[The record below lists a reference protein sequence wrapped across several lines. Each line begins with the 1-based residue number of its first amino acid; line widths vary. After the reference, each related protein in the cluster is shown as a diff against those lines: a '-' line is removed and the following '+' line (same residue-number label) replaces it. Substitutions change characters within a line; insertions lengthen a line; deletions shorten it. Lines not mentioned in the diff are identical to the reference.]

1 MCRLALI
8 ALGCLLFT
16 SQAQA
21 KLKVFILAGQS
32 NMQGA
37 GAIKINPKSKN
48 GGKGTLEYLVKE
60 ERLAKRLAHVVDASG
75 DWVVRDDVWI
85 KYFDR
90 KGGLTVGYGAK
101 RDRIGPEFQFGHA
114 LGQVLDEQVLLIKT
128 AWGGRCLATDF
139 RPPRSGG
146 RHLKSGSP
154 GAYYTLMVDEIRSV
168 LKNLKTHFPAYDGK
182 GFEIAGFG
190 WHQGWNDG
198 LKKEWVAE
206 YEENLANLIR
216 GLRDEFKTP
225 KMPVVIAVS
234 GF

>member
-1 MCRLALI
+1 MRRLAII

-16 SQAQA
+16 SQAKA

-32 NMQGA
+32 KMQGA

-101 RDRIGPEFQFGHA
+101 RDRIGPEF
-114 LGQVLDEQVLLIKT
+114 
-128 AWGGRCLATDF
+128 
-139 RPPRSGG
+139 
-146 RHLKSGSP
+146 
-154 GAYYTLMVDEIRSV
+154 
-168 LKNLKTHFPAYDGK
+168 
-182 GFEIAGFG
+182 
-190 WHQGWNDG
+190 
-198 LKKEWVAE
+198 
-206 YEENLANLIR
+206 
-216 GLRDEFKTP
+216 
-225 KMPVVIAVS
+225 
-234 GF
+234 

>member
-75 DWVVRDDVWI
+75 DWVCLLYTSPSPRD
-85 KYFDR
+85 
-90 KGGLTVGYGAK
+90 
-101 RDRIGPEFQFGHA
+101 P
-114 LGQVLDEQVLLIKT
+114 KT
-128 AWGGRCLATDF
+128 SR
-139 RPPRSGG
+139 
-146 RHLKSGSP
+146 
-154 GAYYTLMVDEIRSV
+154 
-168 LKNLKTHFPAYDGK
+168 
-182 GFEIAGFG
+182 
-190 WHQGWNDG
+190 
-198 LKKEWVAE
+198 
-206 YEENLANLIR
+206 
-216 GLRDEFKTP
+216 
-225 KMPVVIAVS
+225 MPSSA
-234 GF
+234 

>member
-154 GAYYTLMVDEIRSV
+154 GAYYTLMVDEILSV
-168 LKNLKTHFPAYDGK
+168 LKNLKTPSQHTTARATRSPASDGIRAGTTASRK
-182 GFEIAGFG
+182 NGWRSTRRIWPTSSEIC
-190 WHQGWNDG
+190 
-198 LKKEWVAE
+198 VMSSVC
-206 YEENLANLIR
+206 R
-216 GLRDEFKTP
+216 TCRP
-225 KMPVVIAVS
+225 
-234 GF
+234 